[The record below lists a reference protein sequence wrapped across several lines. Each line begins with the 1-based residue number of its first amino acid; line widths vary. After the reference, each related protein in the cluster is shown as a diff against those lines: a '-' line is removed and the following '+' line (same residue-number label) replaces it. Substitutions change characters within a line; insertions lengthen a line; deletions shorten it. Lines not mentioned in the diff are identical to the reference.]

1 MTRIIAASSVT
12 SRFET
17 REDALLTTRITDLI
31 LTACEYISG
40 LILRSAPSRASRRMD
55 AAIELKTTRPG
66 TAAMKTKML
75 AAILFAGGILIGAGS
90 SELIHAQAPSLASK
104 LVFQTDLNNIP
115 GQELLLY
122 ASTWQ
127 PGYRLPLHMHP
138 EGHELTYVIEGEQTF
153 EIDGVGTKIVKAGEA
168 IYTPPNTPHF
178 GRNAT
183 DKESKTIVIR
193 IKAKDQPVAVAVKR

>member
-1 MTRIIAASSVT
+1 VGSWKEKASKQKGQ
-12 SRFET
+12 E
-17 REDALLTTRITDLI
+17 ITI
-31 LTACEYISG
+31 
-40 LILRSAPSRASRRMD
+40 
-55 AAIELKTTRPG
+55 
-66 TAAMKTKML
+66 MKTKLL
-75 AAILFAGGILIGAGS
+75 AATLFAGGILVGAGS
-90 SELIHAQAPSLASK
+90 SEFIHAQVPALATK
-104 LVFQTDLNNIP
+104 QIFQADLNNIP

-127 PGYRLPLHMHP
+127 PGFRLPLHMHP

-153 EIDGVGTKIVKAGEA
+153 EIEGVGTRIVKAGEA

-193 IKAKDQPVAVAVKR
+193 IKAKDQPVAVEVKR